1 MASTD
6 TTAVITAAGPSANLT
21 PIEFNGQRVITL
33 AMMDRAHQRPEGT
46 ARKRFNDHRERLV
59 LDLDYF
65 KIRASEFRT
74 HNPGVL
80 SASAH
85 EDITALTESGYLLLV
100 KSFTDDL
107 AWQVQRELVN
117 GYFRAGKRAD
127 ALPDFS
133 DPVAAARAWAD
144 AKEAER
150 RIAAEKAAADAE
162 LTTARPKAVACD
174 ILSESKGDRCIRDA
188 AKDLQVPE
196 RKLIE
201 AMISKGWLFRTP
213 RTDGGTGEL
222 RPAAQMVSRGFAKM
236 VPVHTDAEKTRTRD
250 ALRITNAG
258 LTRIAALL
266 VKWGLKKYSNDALAK
281 VAA

>member
-1 MASTD
+1 MAST
-6 TTAVITAAGPSANLT
+6 TTAVTPASGPSADLT
-21 PIEFNGQRVITL
+21 PIEFNGHRVITL

-46 ARKRFNDHRERLV
+46 AGRNFRQHRAKLAQSSDFF
-59 LDLDYF
+59 DLTADE
-65 KIRASEFRT
+65 IRRQSLASVFPPRT
-74 HNPGVL
+74 SSG
-80 SASAH
+80 
-85 EDITALTESGYLLLV
+85 IILTESGYLLLV
-100 KSFTDDL
+100 KSFTDDM

-162 LTTARPKAVACD
+162 LTTARPKAIACD

-196 RKLIE
+196 RKLIDV
-201 AMISKGWLFRTP
+201 MITKGWLFRTP

-222 RPAAQMVSRGFAKM
+222 RPAAQMVNRGFAKM
-236 VPVHTDAEKTRTRD
+236 VPVHTDAEKTKTRD

-266 VKWGLKKYSNDALAK
+266 LKWGLKKASNDALAK